1 MVPVLLIAGNKQ
13 LGVSSALRA
22 ICAATVPGR
31 VEFFRYDWRRAGL
44 WNIALALGVVIG
56 AAFAVSVLGTGT
68 PDVAPSTRDALAAI
82 GVSRMQG
89 LLPAELFSWR
99 GLLTPRGFVLM
110 AGGGFLVGFGA
121 TYAGGCTSGHGV
133 MGMATLQRASMIAL
147 VGIFAG
153 GLLAT
158 FVLLPIVLRLP

>member
-1 MVPVLLIAGNKQ
+1 VLLITGNKQ
-13 LGVSSALRA
+13 LGLSGALRT

-31 VEFFRYDWRRAGL
+31 VEFFRYDWKGAGL
-44 WNIALALGVVIG
+44 WSVALAIGVLTGAVLAVTALG
-56 AAFAVSVLGTGT
+56 SST
-68 PDVAPSTRDALAAI
+68 PDVAQSTRDALAAI
-82 GVSRMQG
+82 GVAPVHG
-89 LLPAELFSWR
+89 LLPSELFSWR
-99 GLLTPRGFVLM
+99 ELLSFRGSVLM
-110 AGGGFLVGFGA
+110 LGGGFLVGFGS

-158 FVLLPIVLRLP
+158 FALIPIVLSLP